1 MELTRLIQ
9 HPEEMNKETLYDLR
23 ELLALYPYYQ
33 TARLLMLQNLYLLH
47 DASFDEELRR
57 AAIYITD
64 RKVIFQ
70 MVEAAHYQ
78 LKKESH
84 AVADKKEE
92 TADRTSDL
100 IDNFLESIPADKEDE
115 EKKKEKRKPT
125 PADAAVDYV
134 AYLLET
140 EGETEEENSSRTISL
155 IDDFMEDG
163 GFKLPKIDVS
173 ADYQPEYKPELNDNN
188 KEEQT
193 ENSGVF
199 TETLARIY
207 IKQGKYQRALDIIR
221 RLHEKHPGKS
231 MHYADQMRFL
241 EKLIKIIN
249 KTSFKMLYTLFVVLI
264 VLVALLMIF
273 IVLIQ
278 ESKGGG
284 LASNFSSS
292 NAIMGVRKTTD
303 VVEKLTWGLAAAMVI
318 ISVACAYVAPT
329 AVGESSVMENSA
341 TTEQTALPAM
351 PGANNAAGAQT
362 AAPAKGAD
370 AQKAA
375 PAADAQKAAPAV
387 PATPAK

>member
-173 ADYQPEYKPELNDNN
+173 ADYQPEYKPELDDNN
-188 KEEQT
+188 KEEQA

-221 RLHEKHPGKS
+221 RLHEKHPGES

-241 EKLIKIIN
+241 EKLIKNN
-249 KTSFKMLYTLFVVLI
+249 K
-264 VLVALLMIF
+264 
-273 IVLIQ
+273 
-278 ESKGGG
+278 
-284 LASNFSSS
+284 
-292 NAIMGVRKTTD
+292 
-303 VVEKLTWGLAAAMVI
+303 
-318 ISVACAYVAPT
+318 
-329 AVGESSVMENSA
+329 
-341 TTEQTALPAM
+341 
-351 PGANNAAGAQT
+351 
-362 AAPAKGAD
+362 
-370 AQKAA
+370 
-375 PAADAQKAAPAV
+375 
-387 PATPAK
+387 

>member
-1 MELTRLIQ
+1 MELARLIQ

-173 ADYQPEYKPELNDNN
+173 ADYQPEYKPELDDNN
-188 KEEQT
+188 KEEQA

-231 MHYADQMRFL
+231 MHYSDQMRFL
-241 EKLIKIIN
+241 EKLIKNN
-249 KTSFKMLYTLFVVLI
+249 K
-264 VLVALLMIF
+264 
-273 IVLIQ
+273 
-278 ESKGGG
+278 
-284 LASNFSSS
+284 
-292 NAIMGVRKTTD
+292 
-303 VVEKLTWGLAAAMVI
+303 
-318 ISVACAYVAPT
+318 
-329 AVGESSVMENSA
+329 
-341 TTEQTALPAM
+341 
-351 PGANNAAGAQT
+351 
-362 AAPAKGAD
+362 
-370 AQKAA
+370 
-375 PAADAQKAAPAV
+375 
-387 PATPAK
+387 

>member
-78 LKKESH
+78 LKKESN
-84 AVADKKEE
+84 AAAGKKDN

-173 ADYQPEYKPELNDNN
+173 ADYQLSTNLSWMTTTRKNRLKIVEYLLRLWLVSILNR
-188 KEEQT
+188 
-193 ENSGVF
+193 ENTNVHS
-199 TETLARIY
+199 TLYAVCMKSIQARACI
-207 IKQGKYQRALDIIR
+207 
-221 RLHEKHPGKS
+221 
-231 MHYADQMRFL
+231 
-241 EKLIKIIN
+241 
-249 KTSFKMLYTLFVVLI
+249 MLTRCD
-264 VLVALLMIF
+264 
-273 IVLIQ
+273 
-278 ESKGGG
+278 SWK
-284 LASNFSSS
+284 N
-292 NAIMGVRKTTD
+292 
-303 VVEKLTWGLAAAMVI
+303 
-318 ISVACAYVAPT
+318 
-329 AVGESSVMENSA
+329 
-341 TTEQTALPAM
+341 
-351 PGANNAAGAQT
+351 
-362 AAPAKGAD
+362 
-370 AQKAA
+370 
-375 PAADAQKAAPAV
+375 
-387 PATPAK
+387 

>member
-1 MELTRLIQ
+1 MELSRLIQ

-78 LKKESH
+78 LKKTVKPAE
-84 AVADKKEE
+84 AKKDDA
-92 TADRTSDL
+92 ADRTSDL
-100 IDNFLESIPADKEDE
+100 IDNFLESIPAEEEDE
-115 EKKKEKRKPT
+115 KKKKEKRKPT

-140 EGETEEENSSRTISL
+140 EGEQKEEKPSRTISL

-163 GFKLPKIDVS
+163 GFKLPKLGEQD
-173 ADYQPEYKPELNDNN
+173 DYQPEFKPQLEEE

-231 MHYADQMRFL
+231 MYYADQMRFL
-241 EKLIKIIN
+241 EKLIKNNN
-249 KTSFKMLYTLFVVLI
+249 K
-264 VLVALLMIF
+264 
-273 IVLIQ
+273 
-278 ESKGGG
+278 
-284 LASNFSSS
+284 
-292 NAIMGVRKTTD
+292 
-303 VVEKLTWGLAAAMVI
+303 
-318 ISVACAYVAPT
+318 
-329 AVGESSVMENSA
+329 
-341 TTEQTALPAM
+341 
-351 PGANNAAGAQT
+351 
-362 AAPAKGAD
+362 
-370 AQKAA
+370 
-375 PAADAQKAAPAV
+375 
-387 PATPAK
+387 

>member
-115 EKKKEKRKPT
+115 EKKKKKRKPT

-155 IDDFMEDG
+155 IDDFMEMEDSN
-163 GFKLPKIDVS
+163 FLRLMFLLIINQS
-173 ADYQPEYKPELNDNN
+173 INLSWM
-188 KEEQT
+188 T
-193 ENSGVF
+193 
-199 TETLARIY
+199 T
-207 IKQGKYQRALDIIR
+207 IR
-221 RLHEKHPGKS
+221 RNRLKIVESLLKLWLVSILNRENTNVHSTLYAVCMKS
-231 MHYADQMRFL
+231 IQARAC
-241 EKLIKIIN
+241 I
-249 KTSFKMLYTLFVVLI
+249 MLTRCD
-264 VLVALLMIF
+264 
-273 IVLIQ
+273 
-278 ESKGGG
+278 SWK
-284 LASNFSSS
+284 N
-292 NAIMGVRKTTD
+292 
-303 VVEKLTWGLAAAMVI
+303 
-318 ISVACAYVAPT
+318 
-329 AVGESSVMENSA
+329 
-341 TTEQTALPAM
+341 
-351 PGANNAAGAQT
+351 
-362 AAPAKGAD
+362 
-370 AQKAA
+370 
-375 PAADAQKAAPAV
+375 
-387 PATPAK
+387 

>member
-1 MELTRLIQ
+1 MIQ

-84 AVADKKEE
+84 AAAGKKDNP
-92 TADRTSDL
+92 TDRTSDL

-173 ADYQPEYKPELNDNN
+173 ADYQRTNLSWMTTTRMNRLKIVESLLRLWLVSILNR
-188 KEEQT
+188 
-193 ENSGVF
+193 ENTNVHS
-199 TETLARIY
+199 TLYAVCMKSIQARACI
-207 IKQGKYQRALDIIR
+207 
-221 RLHEKHPGKS
+221 
-231 MHYADQMRFL
+231 
-241 EKLIKIIN
+241 
-249 KTSFKMLYTLFVVLI
+249 MLTRCD
-264 VLVALLMIF
+264 
-273 IVLIQ
+273 
-278 ESKGGG
+278 SWK
-284 LASNFSSS
+284 N
-292 NAIMGVRKTTD
+292 
-303 VVEKLTWGLAAAMVI
+303 
-318 ISVACAYVAPT
+318 
-329 AVGESSVMENSA
+329 
-341 TTEQTALPAM
+341 
-351 PGANNAAGAQT
+351 
-362 AAPAKGAD
+362 
-370 AQKAA
+370 
-375 PAADAQKAAPAV
+375 
-387 PATPAK
+387 

>member
-1 MELTRLIQ
+1 MELARLIQ

-115 EKKKEKRKPT
+115 EKKKGKRKPT

-140 EGETEEENSSRTISL
+140 EGEAEEENSSRTISL

-173 ADYQPEYKPELNDNN
+173 ADYQPEYKPELDDNN
-188 KEEQT
+188 KEEQA

-241 EKLIKIIN
+241 EKLIKNN
-249 KTSFKMLYTLFVVLI
+249 K
-264 VLVALLMIF
+264 
-273 IVLIQ
+273 
-278 ESKGGG
+278 
-284 LASNFSSS
+284 
-292 NAIMGVRKTTD
+292 
-303 VVEKLTWGLAAAMVI
+303 
-318 ISVACAYVAPT
+318 
-329 AVGESSVMENSA
+329 
-341 TTEQTALPAM
+341 
-351 PGANNAAGAQT
+351 
-362 AAPAKGAD
+362 
-370 AQKAA
+370 
-375 PAADAQKAAPAV
+375 
-387 PATPAK
+387 